1 MRYISLILTPLL
13 ILFLF
18 GCSASYKQLS
28 NMEHRQPSNFKEHLL
43 NEYKKRATFEAEEM
57 HDWNSAKLYSE
68 KALQSLENENIYPEK
83 ISFWNLPKDKINEL
97 NISFENLMS
106 IYDDAKIYH
115 PYNLARA
122 ISSLDCWSEQQE
134 ENWQT
139 WDIQSCKEDFIN
151 SMHNIYQKL
160 SKNETDLDKNKN
172 KEIEVKINEETEVT
186 VVTKDNK
193 NVLRQ
198 IIYFDFDNFNLS
210 SVSKKKI
217 KQFVDSHKKE
227 INEYLIVGHTDTKGT
242 KKYNL
247 SLSIKRANV
256 VKELLINYG
265 IDNNKIKILGRG
277 ENQLAIITPDETRQP
292 ANRRV
297 EIKKNKLAFFCL

>member
-1 MRYISLILTPLL
+1 MRYISLILAPLL
-13 ILFLF
+13 LLFLF
-18 GCSASYKQLS
+18 GCSASYKHLS
-28 NMEHRQPSNFKEHLL
+28 NMEDQNPSNFKEYLF

-83 ISFWNLPKDKINEL
+83 TSYWKLPKDKINEL
-97 NISFENLMS
+97 KIAFENLMS
-106 IYDDAKIYH
+106 IYDDAKIYD

-139 WDIQSCKEDFIN
+139 WDIQNCKEDFID
-151 SMHNIYQKL
+151 SMHNIYLKI
-160 SKNETDLDKNKN
+160 SKNETNLDKNKN
-172 KEIEVKINEETEVT
+172 EDTEVT
-186 VVTKDNK
+186 IVTKDNS
-193 NVLRQ
+193 NVLMQ

-210 SVSKKKI
+210 SVSKKKV
-217 KQFVDSHKKE
+217 KRFLDNYKNN
-227 INEYLIVGHTDTKGT
+227 INEYLLVGHTDTKGT
-242 KKYNL
+242 KQYNL

-256 VKELLINYG
+256 VKEILISYG
-265 IDNNKIKILGRG
+265 IDDKKIKILGEG
-277 ENQLAIITPDETRQP
+277 EEKLAIITPDETKQP

-297 EIKKNKLAFFCL
+297 EIKKTN

>member
-1 MRYISLILTPLL
+1 MRHISLIITTLL
-13 ILFLF
+13 LLFLF
-18 GCSASYKQLS
+18 GCSASYKHLS
-28 NMEHRQPSNFKEHLL
+28 NMEDQNPSNFKEYLF

-83 ISFWNLPKDKINEL
+83 TSYWKIPKDKINEL
-97 NISFENLMS
+97 KIAFENLMS
-106 IYDDAKIYH
+106 IYDDAKIYD

-139 WDIQSCKEDFIN
+139 WDIQNCKEDFLD
-151 SMHNIYQKL
+151 SMHNIYLKI
-160 SKNETDLDKNKN
+160 SKNEKNLDKNK
-172 KEIEVKINEETEVT
+172 KEDTEVT
-186 VVTKDNK
+186 IVTKDN
-193 NVLRQ
+193 NNALMQ

-210 SVSKKKI
+210 SVAKKKV
-217 KQFVDSHKKE
+217 KQFLDNYKNN
-227 INEYLIVGHTDTKGT
+227 INEYLLVGHTDTKGT
-242 KKYNL
+242 KQYNL

-256 VKELLINYG
+256 VKEILISYG
-265 IDNNKIKILGRG
+265 IDNKKIKILGEG
-277 ENQLAIITPDETRQP
+277 EEKLAIITPDETKQP

-297 EIKKNKLAFFCL
+297 EIKKTN

>member
-13 ILFLF
+13 LLLLFS
-18 GCSASYKQLS
+18 CSASYKHLS
-28 NMEHRQPSNFKEHLL
+28 NMEDQNPSNFKEYLF

-83 ISFWNLPKDKINEL
+83 TSYWKLPKHKINEL
-97 NISFENLMS
+97 KIAFENLMS
-106 IYDDAKIYH
+106 IYDDAKIYD

-139 WDIQSCKEDFIN
+139 WDIQNCKEDFID
-151 SMHNIYQKL
+151 SMHNIYLKI
-160 SKNETDLDKNKN
+160 SKNETNLDKNKN
-172 KEIEVKINEETEVT
+172 EDTEVT
-186 VVTKDNK
+186 IVTKDNS
-193 NVLRQ
+193 NVLMQ

-210 SVSKKKI
+210 SVSKKKV
-217 KQFVDSHKKE
+217 KRFLDNYKNN
-227 INEYLIVGHTDTKGT
+227 INEYLLVGHTDTKGT
-242 KKYNL
+242 KQYNL

-256 VKELLINYG
+256 VKEILISYG
-265 IDNNKIKILGRG
+265 IDDKKIKILGEG
-277 ENQLAIITPDETRQP
+277 EEKLAIITPDETKQP

-297 EIKKNKLAFFCL
+297 EIKKTN

>member
-13 ILFLF
+13 LLFLF
-18 GCSASYKQLS
+18 GCSASYKHLS
-28 NMEHRQPSNFKEHLL
+28 NMEDQNPSNFKEYLF

-83 ISFWNLPKDKINEL
+83 TSYWKIPKDKINEL
-97 NISFENLMS
+97 KIAFENLMS
-106 IYDDAKIYH
+106 IYDNAKIYD

-139 WDIQSCKEDFIN
+139 WDIQDCKEDFID
-151 SMHNIYQKL
+151 SMHNIYLKI
-160 SKNETDLDKNKN
+160 SKNETNLDKNKN
-172 KEIEVKINEETEVT
+172 EDTEVT
-186 VVTKDNK
+186 IVTKDNN
-193 NVLRQ
+193 NVLMQ

-210 SVSKKKI
+210 SVSKKKV
-217 KQFVDSHKKE
+217 KQFLDNYKNN
-227 INEYLIVGHTDTKGT
+227 INEYLLVGHTDTKGT
-242 KKYNL
+242 KQYNL

-256 VKELLINYG
+256 VKEILISYG
-265 IDNNKIKILGRG
+265 IDNKKIKILGEG
-277 ENQLAIITPDETRQP
+277 EEKLAIITPDETKQP

-297 EIKKNKLAFFCL
+297 EIKKTN

>member
-28 NMEHRQPSNFKEHLL
+28 NIEHQQPSNFKEHLL

-83 ISFWNLPKDKINEL
+83 ISFWNLPEDKINEL
-97 NISFENLMS
+97 NISYENLMS
-106 IYDDAKIYH
+106 IYDDAKIYG

-151 SMHNIYQKL
+151 SMHNIYQKI
-160 SKNETDLDKNKN
+160 SKNETDLDRNKN

-186 VVTKDNK
+186 VVTKDNN

-210 SVSKKKI
+210 SVSKKKV

-297 EIKKNKLAFFCL
+297 EIKKTN

>member
-18 GCSASYKQLS
+18 GCSASYKHLS
-28 NMEHRQPSNFKEHLL
+28 NIEHRQPSNFKEHLL

-83 ISFWNLPKDKINEL
+83 ISFWNLPEDKINEL

-106 IYDDAKIYH
+106 IYDDAKIYD

-151 SMHNIYQKL
+151 SMHNIYQKI
-160 SKNETDLDKNKN
+160 SKNETDLDRNKN
-172 KEIEVKINEETEVT
+172 KEIEVKINEETEVI
-186 VVTKDNK
+186 VVTKDNN

-210 SVSKKKI
+210 SVSKKKV

-227 INEYLIVGHTDTKGT
+227 INEYLLVGHTDTKGT

-265 IDNNKIKILGRG
+265 IDNNKIKILGKG

-297 EIKKNKLAFFCL
+297 EIKKTN